1 MSRILAVDYGDARV
15 GVAISDPLGITAQ
28 PLDTLARRGDK
39 HICRELAALVEA
51 REVSEVVVGLPLEL
65 SGAEGP
71 AAQKVRAFADRLS
84 RYISIPITFWDE
96 RMTSLQAERD
106 MREVGK
112 LKWRKR
118 RGKVDQ
124 VAAQLILQAVLDQRG
139 GGVGS

>member
-1 MSRILAVDYGDARV
+1 
-15 GVAISDPLGITAQ
+15 VAISDPLGITAQ

-51 REVSEVVVGLPLEL
+51 RDVSEVVVGLPLEL
-65 SGAEGP
+65 SGAEGS
-71 AAQKVRAFADRLS
+71 AAQKVHAFVDRLS
-84 RYISIPITFWDE
+84 RYISVPITLWDE

-118 RGKVDQ
+118 RGKIDQ
-124 VAAQLILQAVLDQRG
+124 VAAQLILQAVLDQRNTDY
-139 GGVGS
+139 